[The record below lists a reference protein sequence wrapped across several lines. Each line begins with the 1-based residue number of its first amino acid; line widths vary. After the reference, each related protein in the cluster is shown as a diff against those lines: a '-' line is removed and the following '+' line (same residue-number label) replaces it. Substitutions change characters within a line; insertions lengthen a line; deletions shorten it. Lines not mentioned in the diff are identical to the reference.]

1 MRWLFASGGQNI
13 GVSALAPVLPVNI
26 QDWFPLGL
34 TGLISLLSKGSQE
47 SYPAPQFKRIDS
59 LALSLL
65 YVPTLISVCDYRK
78 TIALTLWTFVGKVM
92 SLLFN
97 MLSRFVKLLLRHSS
111 FPWEGLLRFIIYPE
125 TLLSLSR
132 CLKINLYII
141 FKNLL
146 LCTRVVSPWTQE
158 MCLL

>member
-97 MLSRFVKLLLRHSS
+97 MLSRFLLHCLHVELRVQLQVLANTV
-111 FPWEGLLRFIIYPE
+111 LLITNPMLLI
-125 TLLSLSR
+125 TLLGYQAEP
-132 CLKINLYII
+132 NA
-141 FKNLL
+141 FVDFLL
-146 LCTRVVSPWTQE
+146 AYS
-158 MCLL
+158 